1 METECRRCEAGRPSN
16 IWGLSRLFALVDK
29 ADSLLIDEAR
39 IPLVIAGSL
48 GGESSS
54 TQRLAGIERL
64 EQALGCGSLHDEKNY
79 SLLTELNCALHAHV
93 LLRRDVD
100 YIVRDGRVEIVD
112 ELTGR
117 VVLDRHWPD
126 GLQAAV
132 EAKEGIERHPNGQIL
147 GSITLQHFLRGYAR
161 LCGMTGT
168 AQDAASAL
176 RQTYGLD
183 VVVVPTH
190 RPMVRVDQPDVV
202 FANRD
207 AKKKALVEKIRR
219 VHATRRPALK
229 ARTSRSAKPSGRG
242 RGIAASHRHGVPA
255 SVASRP
261 RHPGGVAARARATRW
276 WPRPASRPSVEPS
289 RR

>member
-1 METECRRCEAGRPSN
+1 M
-16 IWGLSRLFALVDK
+16 SRLFALVDK

-54 TQRLAGIERL
+54 TQRLAGIVASLRPGVHFDTDEYARDVELTDAGIERL
-64 EQALGCGSLHDEKNY
+64 EQALGFGSLHDEKNY

-93 LLRRDVD
+93 LLRRAVD

-176 RQTYGLD
+176 R
-183 VVVVPTH
+183 
-190 RPMVRVDQPDVV
+190 
-202 FANRD
+202 
-207 AKKKALVEKIRR
+207 
-219 VHATRRPALK
+219 
-229 ARTSRSAKPSGRG
+229 
-242 RGIAASHRHGVPA
+242 
-255 SVASRP
+255 
-261 RHPGGVAARARATRW
+261 
-276 WPRPASRPSVEPS
+276 
-289 RR
+289 